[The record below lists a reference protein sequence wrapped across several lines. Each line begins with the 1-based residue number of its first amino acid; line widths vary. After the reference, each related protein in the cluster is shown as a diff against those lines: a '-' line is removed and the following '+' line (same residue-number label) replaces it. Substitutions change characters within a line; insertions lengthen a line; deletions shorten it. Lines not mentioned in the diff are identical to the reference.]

1 MVLFGEQTPE
11 GLGRDWHLPG
21 GWLSASR
28 FSGPAG
34 PMEKAQKQSFEEPL
48 DYYHLLLLQKA
59 HSVDISFPVTL
70 QDTLGTKVQGSSAS
84 EPHGQD

>member
-1 MVLFGEQTPE
+1 
-11 GLGRDWHLPG
+11 
-21 GWLSASR
+21 
-28 FSGPAG
+28 
-34 PMEKAQKQSFEEPL
+34 MEKAQKQSFEEPL